1 MTGIVFLYIIP
12 IVWLA
17 LAILFF
23 TKALNKLIEISKAAE
38 ERIVSFAK
46 SINGLW
52 IKTLLFFTKT
62 WFKWTFVSLL
72 VIYVASIITYCVLN

>member
-72 VIYVASIITYCVLN
+72 VIYMASIITYCVLN

>member
-52 IKTLLFFTKT
+52 IKTLLFF
-62 WFKWTFVSLL
+62 
-72 VIYVASIITYCVLN
+72 Y